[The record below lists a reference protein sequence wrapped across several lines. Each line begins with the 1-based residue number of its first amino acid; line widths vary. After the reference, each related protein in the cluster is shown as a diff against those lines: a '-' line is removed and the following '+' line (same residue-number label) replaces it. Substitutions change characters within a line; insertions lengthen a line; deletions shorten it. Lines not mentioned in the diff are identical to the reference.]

1 MKKGL
6 LFFSLIFLIACEL
19 FARVTITGQ
28 VKNATGESF
37 PRASVAVNV
46 TKLGTETKVDG
57 KYSIIVP
64 PNTTPVFSFIGMLK
78 EEKPVGIQATID
90 VAMMENI
97 TTLKDVVVVGYDT
110 QKKAN
115 MTSVAQLTNLSKK
128 QYLIY

>member
-78 EEKPVGIQATID
+78 EEKPNHRCCHDGKYH
-90 VAMMENI
+90 NI
-97 TTLKDVVVVGYDT
+97 KRRCGSRL
-110 QKKAN
+110 
-115 MTSVAQLTNLSKK
+115 
-128 QYLIY
+128 